1 MQTDVIGKVRNTRL
15 GTSKPLLPLFEA
27 IVNSIQ
33 AIEERPDKAKGRIV
47 VRILRDE
54 TEVTLPFRDGTER
67 PVSGFV
73 VEDNGVGF
81 TDENYESFNT
91 SETTHK
97 SVKGGKGIGRFSWLK
112 AFDQV
117 RITSNYRQ
125 ADGWWRR
132 SFTFRLTPEGVE
144 GLVREPSG
152 QHDWATAVALSG
164 IRSEYLK
171 YCPKRAHTIAF
182 RIVEHCLSYFLHE
195 DCANVTLIDGDES
208 IDLNAV
214 HADTQ
219 RIIAD
224 SNIKVGEEGF
234 RVVALKVRASDEQ
247 SHRLHFCAD
256 KREVTTEQI
265 ASHMP
270 DLAMRLTDE
279 DGGYF
284 VSVFVYGKYLD
295 ANVSPERQD
304 FVFSRGP
311 EEQIDMYQLGI
322 RDIRDGVL
330 KELGKVLEPLLGPI
344 KEQKEEHVRAYVE
357 DRAPQYRAVLK
368 HSPQVL
374 DRLPPDASD
383 ERIDTELYKAK
394 RDLEQEVRTFSVLN
408 TRDAGSELYKKFV
421 EKVTDLTQADLVS
434 YVLHRRIILEELERA
449 LSSTNNEYEREAAV
463 HKLIYPMRVTSENAI
478 ADEQQ
483 NLWIVDERLVYH
495 RFLASDVE
503 LYKIL
508 EGSESERRPDI
519 LVFNRPIAVS
529 EASSPV
535 NSVVVLEFKRP
546 MRKTYSD
553 EDKDNPIIQVLDYAT
568 EIRAAGRVVSSKGR
582 PVTISPSAPFYA
594 YIICDITSRIERF
607 CTIASYRK
615 TPDGLGYYG
624 YNDGLRTYV
633 EVISYEKLLDDA
645 KKRNRAF
652 FDRLGVPLL

>member
-33 AIEERPDKAKGRIV
+33 AIEERPDLSRGRIV
-47 VRILRDE
+47 IRLLRNE
-54 TEVTLPFRDGTER
+54 AEGVLPLRDGTER
-67 PVSGFV
+67 SVSGFV
-73 VEDNGVGF
+73 VEDNGIGF
-81 TDENYESFNT
+81 TDENFESFNT

-97 SVKGGKGIGRFSWLK
+97 SLKGGKGIGRFSWLK
-112 AFDQV
+112 AFEQV
-117 RITSNYRQ
+117 RITSNYQ
-125 ADGWWRR
+125 EAGDWWCR

-144 GLVREPSG
+144 GLLKEPSG
-152 QHDWATAVALSG
+152 SHEWTTSVTLSG

-171 YCPKRAHTIAF
+171 YCPKRANTIAY
-182 RIVEHCLSYFLHE
+182 RIIEHCLSYFLHG
-195 DCANVTLIDGDES
+195 DCAHVTLIDGDDS
-208 IDLNAV
+208 IDLNAL
-214 HADTQ
+214 HTDTQ

-224 SNIKVGEEGF
+224 SNVQVGNEAF
-234 RVVALKVRASDEQ
+234 RVVALKLRASDEQ

-265 ASHMP
+265 SSYMP
-270 DLAMRLTDE
+270 DLAGRLSDD
-279 DGGYF
+279 DGAYF
-284 VSVFVYGKYLD
+284 VCSVFVYGKYLD

-304 FVFSRGP
+304 FVFSQGP
-311 EEQIDMYQLGI
+311 EEQLDMYQLGLRAI
-322 RDIRDGVL
+322 REGVL
-330 KELGKVLEPLLGPI
+330 EELRKVLDPLLAPI
-344 KEQKEEHVRAYVE
+344 KEQKEGHIKAYV
-357 DRAPQYRAVLK
+357 DNRAPQYRAVLK

-394 RDLEQEVRTFSVLN
+394 RDLEQEVRTFSILN
-408 TRDAGSELYKKFV
+408 KRDAGSERYKEFV
-421 EKVTDLTQADLVS
+421 EKMTDLTQADLVS

-449 LSSTNNEYEREAAV
+449 LSSTNDEYEREAVV

-495 RFLASDVE
+495 RFLSSDME

-508 EGSESERRPDI
+508 EGSESERRPDV

-546 MRKTYSD
+546 MRKSYPDD
-553 EDKDNPIIQVLDYAT
+553 ENDNPIIQVLDYAT
-568 EIRAAGRVVSSKGR
+568 EIRNGGRVLGSRGR

-594 YIICDITSRIERF
+594 YIICDITPRIERF

-624 YNDGLRTYV
+624 YNDSLRTYV
-633 EVISYEKLLDDA
+633 SA
-645 KKRNRAF
+645 RR
-652 FDRLGVPLL
+652 